1 MYLCISHIIH
11 KVEQQVVVSIER
23 VATTQLNNNS
33 NTILL
38 MMRVG
43 LIKLLHVTYKFSSVL
58 SMYTYNLIYS
68 HKISSQDR
76 FQ

>member
-1 MYLCISHIIH
+1 MYLCILHIIQ
-11 KVEQQVVVSIER
+11 KVEQQVVVSIGR

-43 LIKLLHVTYKFSSVL
+43 LIKLLHVTYKFSRVVCIRK
-58 SMYTYNLIYS
+58 M
-68 HKISSQDR
+68 
-76 FQ
+76 

>member
-1 MYLCISHIIH
+1 MHIIAYIIQN
-11 KVEQQVVVSIER
+11 VEQQVVVSIGR

-43 LIKLLHVTYKFSSVL
+43 LIKLLHGTYKL
-58 SMYTYNLIYS
+58 SRVVCIR
-68 HKISSQDR
+68 II
-76 FQ
+76 